1 METLNQAK
9 TKIIKADK
17 VLIVALI
24 VGFLFCLHGLAWK
37 YQHPDQMA
45 FRPLFLEGK
54 LPFNP
59 GWFHKPPF
67 HTYFNYFLSD
77 APISFIGKI
86 INLQANYIQDI
97 KFIWSRIL
105 TYFLFLGSILLVF
118 QITRKSFGIFSA
130 RIVTIIFATS
140 AGFIAHSNFLTA
152 DIPVMFW
159 MLVALYFSHDILFNQ
174 KLSNYLWAGFFTG
187 IATATKYN
195 GLAIGITIV
204 VAHILACSSSSWKSI
219 PWKQMLFSQ
228 KLFLGLFMV
237 IVGFV
242 AGNPFSV
249 LDYRNFKSDF
259 IYNYTVTPVYE
270 GQTGHSYGYFFS
282 RVIEIIGLPSFLI
295 CLIAFLLALYLTL
308 ENREQPIQTAT
319 ILLLFSP
326 VLLYY
331 YKFAEFPRLETRF
344 VLPIVP
350 LWLLLSAPL
359 WDKIK
364 FNKIAV
370 SVILI
375 GLISYNTICSFYVGK
390 RFLEDPRTVAKV
402 WVKQNIPD
410 KSSIESDSYS
420 PSWNKI
426 KGGKLQ
432 ETFSPFVD
440 GRERLFA
447 KLFPG
452 NAFIAGTQEDSKKT
466 DELVD
471 WYSLKKL
478 LKRNPDFLTI
488 DSLYYKRFIEP
499 GIRRELYPSM
509 NKYFQ
514 DLLQGKYPYKI
525 AFDRESKLPSI
536 WVYPQE
542 IDFLHNRITILAR
555 KEKSNE

>member
-1 METLNQAK
+1 MNLP
-9 TKIIKADK
+9 KIIKSDNI
-17 VLIVALI
+17 LIVALI

-45 FRPLFLEGK
+45 FRPLFIEGK

-77 APISFIGKI
+77 APIRFLGKI
-86 INLQANYIQDI
+86 INLEPNYLEVI
-97 KFIWSRIL
+97 KFLWSRIL

-118 QITRKSFGIFSA
+118 QITRKSFGTFPA
-130 RIVTIIFATS
+130 RIVAIAFATS

-159 MLVALYFSHDILFNQ
+159 MLVALYFSQNILLNQ
-174 KLSNYLWAGFFTG
+174 KLSNYILAGFFTG

-204 VAHILACSSSSWKSI
+204 VAHILSFSSSSWRSL
-219 PWKQMLFSQ
+219 PWKQMILSK
-228 KLFLGLFMV
+228 KLLLGLLMV

-242 AGNPFSV
+242 VGNPFSV
-249 LDYRNFKSDF
+249 LDYRNFKADF

-282 RVIEIIGLPSFLI
+282 RIIEIIGIPSFLI
-295 CLIAFLLALYLTL
+295 CLIAFLFALYLTL
-308 ENREQPIQTAT
+308 ANREQRIERAT
-319 ILLLFSP
+319 ILLLFSA

-331 YKFAEFPRLETRF
+331 YKFAAFPRLETRF

-359 WDKIK
+359 WNKIK
-364 FNKIAV
+364 LNKIAV

-375 GLISYNTICSFYVGK
+375 VILSYNAICSFYLGK
-390 RFLEDPRTVAKV
+390 RFLEEPRALAEV
-402 WVKQNIPD
+402 WVQQNIPD
-410 KSSIESDSYS
+410 NSSIESDLYS
-420 PSWNKI
+420 PSWSKI

-432 ETFSPFVD
+432 ETFTPFVD

-447 KLFPG
+447 KLFAG
-452 NAFIAGTQEDSKKT
+452 NPSIAGTKEDSKKT
-466 DELVD
+466 DEMVK
-471 WYSLKKL
+471 WYSVKQLMERK
-478 LKRNPDFLTI
+478 PDFLAI
-488 DSLYYKRFIEP
+488 DSLYYQRFIEP

-514 DLLQGKYPYKI
+514 DLLAEKYHYKI
-525 AFDRESKLPSI
+525 AFDKESKLPPA

-542 IDFLHNRITILAR
+542 IDFLHNRITIFAR
-555 KEKSNE
+555 KEKSHE

>member
-9 TKIIKADK
+9 TRIIKADK
-17 VLIVALI
+17 VLIVVLI
-24 VGFLFCLHGLAWK
+24 VGFLFCLHGLGWK

-45 FRPLFLEGK
+45 FRPLFQAGK

-86 INLQANYIQDI
+86 INLEHNYIQTI

-118 QITRKSFGIFSA
+118 QITRKSFGIFPA
-130 RIVTIIFATS
+130 RIVAIAFSTS

-159 MLVALYFSHDILFNQ
+159 MLAAFYFSHNILLNQ
-174 KLSNYLWAGFFTG
+174 KLSNYILAGFFTG

-195 GLAIGITIV
+195 GLAIGITIF
-204 VAHILACSSSSWKSI
+204 VAHILAFSSTSWKSI
-219 PWKQMLFSQ
+219 LWKQMLFSK
-228 KLFLGLFMV
+228 KLLLGLFMV

-242 AGNPFSV
+242 VGNPFSI
-249 LDYRNFKSDF
+249 LDYRNFKADF

-282 RVIEIIGLPSFLI
+282 RIIEIIGLPSFLI
-295 CLIAFLLALYLTL
+295 CLIAFLFALYLTL
-308 ENREQPIQTAT
+308 ANRKQPLARST
-319 ILLLFSP
+319 ILLLFS
-326 VLLYY
+326 VILLYY
-331 YKFAEFPRLETRF
+331 YKFADFPRLETRF

-359 WDKIK
+359 WNKIK
-364 FNKIAV
+364 LNKIVV
-370 SVILI
+370 SLILFI
-375 GLISYNTICSFYVGK
+375 LISYNAICSFYVGK
-390 RFLEDPRTVAKV
+390 RFLEEPRAVAEV
-402 WVKQNIPD
+402 WVKQNILD
-410 KSSIESDSYS
+410 NSSIESDNYS
-420 PSWNKI
+420 PSWNQI

-452 NAFIAGTQEDSKKT
+452 NTFIAGTKEDSQKT
-466 DELVD
+466 DEMVK
-471 WYSLKKL
+471 WYSFKQLMQRK
-478 LKRNPDFLTI
+478 PDFLAI

-499 GIRRELYPSM
+499 GIKRELYPSM

-514 DLLQGKYPYKI
+514 DLLNEKYPYKI
-525 AFDRESKLPSI
+525 AFDKESKLPPA

-542 IDFLHNRITILAR
+542 IDFLHNRITIFAR
-555 KEKSNE
+555 NEKSNE